1 MGGGMG
7 MRGYGGGMGV
17 YGADVGGYGG
27 DLEGYGGTCGD
38 MGGHGG
44 IWGAWGGMGGT
55 GGYGRDVGI
64 CPTAFPPSQWGDNTP
79 SHPAASPYRVGDKGV
94 DPHRGVHGSDSPL
107 CPQVS
112 PPSRG
117 GAAVCAGAPTAAT
130 WKPTA
135 LWGPPSPFSVPMG
148 TSSWDCSWPCGGTS
162 GGSRCAARAAGPPP
176 AAAPHIG
183 AGPGWGIPRGHC
195 CCGGCRTGMRGRTAV
210 CCWGATTA
218 PAGG

>member
-1 MGGGMG
+1 MGRTWEDMGETWRNMGGRVGIWEG
-7 MRGYGGGMGV
+7 MRGYGG
-17 YGADVGGYGG
+17 
-27 DLEGYGGTCGD
+27 
-38 MGGHGG
+38 HG
-44 IWGAWGGMGGT
+44 GGMGGM
-55 GGYGRDVGI
+55 GGYGRGVGI

-79 SHPAASPYRVGDKGV
+79 SHPAAAPYRVGDKGV
-94 DPHRGVHGSDSPL
+94 DPHRGIHGSDSPR

-148 TSSWDCSWPCGGTS
+148 TSSWDRSWPCGGTS
-162 GGSRCAARAAGPPP
+162 GGSRCAARAACPPP